1 MTTSLATI
9 NSINLTQLSMDGP
22 SVNWLLFDLLEKQ
35 HEEQELPKLLN
46 IGSCNLHVIQG
57 AFKSGFQSVEWNI
70 GKLMKASYNLFH
82 DLPARRAGY
91 VTFIVRTSQVVF
103 AQKGYVQFGKT
114 FKSLKVLWNWL

>member
-1 MTTSLATI
+1 MGHPTAKNLLESMTTSLATI

-57 AFKSGFQSVEWNI
+57 AFKSGFQSVE
-70 GKLMKASYNLFH
+70 
-82 DLPARRAGY
+82 
-91 VTFIVRTSQVVF
+91 
-103 AQKGYVQFGKT
+103 
-114 FKSLKVLWNWL
+114 